1 MSVEA
6 ILAPVFVQVAL
17 MFFLMFY
24 MAGVRT
30 GALRRRE
37 VQLGDVALGQQNWP
51 PHVTQVANCY
61 NSQFQV
67 PVLFY
72 VLTILVII
80 THHADF
86 LFVVM
91 AWLFVLTRLLHTYIH
106 TGSNY
111 VRHRFNAFA
120 LGAFI
125 LLAMWIIYAVRIL
138 LGLP

>member
-51 PHVTQVANCY
+51 PYAAQAANAY
-61 NSQFQV
+61 NNQFQL
-67 PVLFY
+67 PLLFF
-72 VLTILVII
+72 VLVILAYLFKK
-80 THHADF
+80 ADL

-91 AWLFVLTRLLHTYIH
+91 SWIFVITRIGHAFVHVT
-106 TGSNY
+106 SN
-111 VRHRFNAFA
+111 RMQMRFSIFA
-120 LGAFI
+120 VGAVVLAIMWFI
-125 LLAMWIIYAVRIL
+125 FAVRIL
-138 LGLP
+138 LLI